1 MKTKKISLW
10 LKFIKRFYGINGKL
24 DEYREQEV
32 NRISNKL
39 FIDLFFELFFS
50 TIILLINQTIAA
62 TAVLY
67 INLFG
72 LIFVI
77 PIILL
82 VMLTNRDLQT
92 SLEVPKN
99 EVEQTRQNARKKGWL
114 VDGIFALFMLVFN
127 AFSKWQGGKN
137 PLELFTNPLRLI
149 AITLGGVIWGAAMG
163 SMAASQIAPEK
174 A

>member
-39 FIDLFFELFFS
+39 FIGLFFFELFFS
-50 TIILLINQTIAA
+50 AIILLINQTIAA

-92 SLEVPKN
+92 SLEIPKN
-99 EVEQTRQNARKKGWL
+99 EVEQTRQNARKKGR
-114 VDGIFALFMLVFN
+114 G
-127 AFSKWQGGKN
+127 
-137 PLELFTNPLRLI
+137 
-149 AITLGGVIWGAAMG
+149 
-163 SMAASQIAPEK
+163 
-174 A
+174 

>member
-39 FIDLFFELFFS
+39 FIGLFFFELFFS
-50 TIILLINQTIAA
+50 AIILLINQTIAA

-77 PIILL
+77 
-82 VMLTNRDLQT
+82 LTNRDLQT
-92 SLEVPKN
+92 SLEIPKN
-99 EVEQTRQNARKKGWL
+99 EVEQTRQNARKKG
-114 VDGIFALFMLVFN
+114 
-127 AFSKWQGGKN
+127 
-137 PLELFTNPLRLI
+137 
-149 AITLGGVIWGAAMG
+149 
-163 SMAASQIAPEK
+163 
-174 A
+174 

>member
-127 AFSKWQGGKN
+127 AFSKWQEGKILWN
-137 PLELFTNPLRLI
+137 
-149 AITLGGVIWGAAMG
+149 
-163 SMAASQIAPEK
+163 SSQILSDLSQSPSVG
-174 A
+174 